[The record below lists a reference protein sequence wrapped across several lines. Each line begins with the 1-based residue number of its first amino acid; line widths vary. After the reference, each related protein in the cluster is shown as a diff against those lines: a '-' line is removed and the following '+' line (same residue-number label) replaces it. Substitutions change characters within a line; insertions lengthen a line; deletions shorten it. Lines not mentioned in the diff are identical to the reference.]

1 MTASQRWERSSEVVM
16 FDLVEEGR
24 KGMSAAKVRGR
35 PPPFIGLEG
44 GGGAGGFNG
53 RP

>member
-1 MTASQRWERSSEVVM
+1 VVM

-24 KGMSAAKVRGR
+24 RRGMSAARVRGR

-44 GGGAGGFNG
+44 GGGADGFNG